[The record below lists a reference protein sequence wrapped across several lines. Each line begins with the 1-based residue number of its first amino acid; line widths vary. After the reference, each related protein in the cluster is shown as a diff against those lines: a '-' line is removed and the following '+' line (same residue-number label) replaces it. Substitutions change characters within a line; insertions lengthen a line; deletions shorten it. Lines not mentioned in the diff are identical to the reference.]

1 MRPRPAV
8 PTKPLLAGLGRN
20 LFPWGGFMK
29 WWIPPNGMV
38 AVEHPIKMNDL
49 GLPVFRKRPN
59 YLRIWVKVKVHAVSQ
74 AFRTRPGKIYI
85 WMKLGKPTTT
95 EGHIH
100 GMGSC
105 YWCQRWPAWQWDM
118 ISTSSTVCLYGG
130 LNIAM
135 LDRQWLDHH
144 IISFH
149 TSYSFLFISLYI
161 LEGSWRV
168 MTHMTPP
175 LPIFIFGG
183 GPGPGRQ
190 VRMWRVRLLRRE
202 EAPPE
207 EAAER
212 RRSTV
217 SYPSSGRRDG
227 GDGGMGDLPSQ
238 G

>member
-1 MRPRPAV
+1 
-8 PTKPLLAGLGRN
+8 
-20 LFPWGGFMK
+20 
-29 WWIPPNGMV
+29 
-38 AVEHPIKMNDL
+38 
-49 GLPVFRKRPN
+49 
-59 YLRIWVKVKVHAVSQ
+59 
-74 AFRTRPGKIYI
+74 
-85 WMKLGKPTTT
+85 
-95 EGHIH
+95 
-100 GMGSC
+100 
-105 YWCQRWPAWQWDM
+105 
-118 ISTSSTVCLYGG
+118 
-130 LNIAM
+130 
-135 LDRQWLDHH
+135 
-144 IISFH
+144 
-149 TSYSFLFISLYI
+149 
-161 LEGSWRV
+161 

-202 EAPPE
+202 EPE